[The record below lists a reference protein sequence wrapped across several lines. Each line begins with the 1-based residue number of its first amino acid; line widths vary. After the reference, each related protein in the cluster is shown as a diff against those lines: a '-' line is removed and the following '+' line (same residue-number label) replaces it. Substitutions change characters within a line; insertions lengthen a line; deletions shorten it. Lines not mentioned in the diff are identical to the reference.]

1 MSIETILDDPH
12 IESDDSP
19 QGSIWVLVV
28 LHGKLVFCEAQVAS
42 SSLPMLR
49 NVGRRHSIFG
59 GLHGDDS
66 VISDHALDDS
76 RVVDLQSEC
85 QDVEVVFS
93 NCFID

>member
-12 IESDDSP
+12 IESDNSP

-28 LHGKLVFCEAQVAS
+28 LHGKLVICEAQGT
-42 SSLPMLR
+42 SLPMLR

-76 RVVDLQSEC
+76 CVVDLQSEC